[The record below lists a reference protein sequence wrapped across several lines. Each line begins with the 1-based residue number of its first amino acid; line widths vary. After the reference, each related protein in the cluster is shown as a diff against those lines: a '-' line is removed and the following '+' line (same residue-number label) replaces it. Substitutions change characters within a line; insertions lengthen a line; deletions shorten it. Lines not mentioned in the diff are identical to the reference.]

1 MKMRIPYRK
10 ARRAALNHMVM
21 LDDIVERIEVVGSLR
36 RGSED
41 CKDIDLLCIP
51 YGPRDMFVEDLKAR
65 GYELMYEQY
74 EGFNPASQI
83 VTVRDCVLDCA
94 VDLFITS
101 RRRWGAASLIWTGP
115 RGFGKQVA
123 GIAGLKYD
131 QVPQKCEWETEFQAF
146 QELGI
151 KYVPAYLRTDGWK
164 PVYVH

>member
-1 MKMRIPYRK
+1 MNMRIPYRE
-10 ARRAALNHMVM
+10 AHRAALNHMVM
-21 LDDIVERIEVVGSLR
+21 LDGMVERIEVVGSLR

-65 GYELMYEQY
+65 GYELLGTEYEDMD
-74 EGFNPASQI
+74 EWKQI
-83 VTVRDCVLDCA
+83 VTVRDPYLACA
-94 VDLFITS
+94 VDIFITS
-101 RRRWGAASLIWTGP
+101 RRFWGAASLIWTGP
-115 RGFGKQVA
+115 RGFGQTVA
-123 GIAGLKYD
+123 GLAGLKYD

-151 KYVPAYLRTDGWK
+151 KYVPAYLRTNGWK